1 MSNFLYISNDYLS
14 KNYGGRQNLSF
25 LLQKVFRKILRKKFY
40 ILKLKKV
47 SKNKIFDLISDSLSS
62 NIDGINKLTKKN
74 VIKLIEKNKIKY
86 VFIEGSNLGSLCKH
100 IKLYDNNIKI
110 VVFFHNVETKFFLDS
125 FLFKKTFHSLG
136 VLIANYLAER
146 KSCFYSDKSIV
157 LTKYDKN
164 LIYKIFNK
172 KVNYV
177 LPLML
182 EDKRKKINK
191 FKIKKNKKYL
201 LFVGSAFYANL
212 KGVTWFVKEVLPKI
226 DFNLAIVGRDF
237 EKFKNLFKDKKIIF
251 LGAAKDINAWYEHAN
266 LIISPIFSGSGMKSK
281 VGEAMMFGKKILGT
295 QKSFIGY
302 ERVKNKI
309 GYECNTSQKF
319 VEEIKKMQNKKKI
332 YFSNIRKLYKINYSF
347 EASVDKINNIIKNI

>member
-1 MSNFLYISNDYLS
+1 MSNFLYISNDYSS

-25 LLQKVFRKILRKKFY
+25 LLQKIFRKILGKKFF
-40 ILKLKKV
+40 IFKLRKV
-47 SKNKIFDLISDSLSS
+47 SKNNIFDLISDSLAS
-62 NIDGINKLTKKN
+62 NIDGINKVTKKN
-74 VIKLIEKNKIKY
+74 VIKLIKKNKIKY

-100 IKLYDNNIKI
+100 IKLYDNTIKI
-110 VVFFHNVETKFFLDS
+110 IVFFHNVETKFFFDS
-125 FLFKKTFHSLG
+125 FIYKKTFHSLG

-164 LIYKIFNK
+164 LIYKIFYR

-177 LPLML
+177 LPLIL
-182 EDKRKKINK
+182 EDKKKKISK
-191 FKIKKNKKYL
+191 IKIKKNKKYL

-212 KGVTWFVKEVLPKI
+212 NGITWFVKEVLPRV
-226 DFNLAIVGRDF
+226 DFNLAIIGRDF
-237 EKFKNLFKDKKIIF
+237 EKFKKLLKNKKIIF
-251 LGAAKDINAWYEHAN
+251 LGGTKDINTWYEHAN

-302 ERVKNKI
+302 EKVKSKI
-309 GYECNTSQKF
+309 GVECNDSQKF
-319 VEEIKKMQNKKKI
+319 IQEIKKMQSRKKT

-347 EASVDKINNIIKNI
+347 EASIDKINNIIKNI

>member
-1 MSNFLYISNDYLS
+1 MSNFLYISNDYLP

-25 LLQKVFRKILRKKFY
+25 LLQKVFRKILGKKFY

-47 SKNKIFDLISDSLSS
+47 SKNKIFDSIADSLSG

-212 KGVTWFVKEVLPKI
+212 KGITWFVKEVLPKI

-251 LGAAKDINAWYEHAN
+251 LGEVKDINAWYEHAN

-302 ERVKNKI
+302 ESVKNKI
-309 GYECNTSQKF
+309 GFECNDSQKF
-319 VEEIKKMQNKKKI
+319 VEEIKKMQNKKKK

-347 EASVDKINNIIKNI
+347 EASVDKINKIIKNI